1 MFHHL
6 PNSAWADWNLAE
18 VAVQLGNMVEPP
30 NQSQPNPS
38 LRAECRI
45 IGDSLN
51 AENFGYSDTCYSNY
65 LFSTYALPPRSENVT
80 EHRNMT
86 QERETGTPAMQPRQ
100 PCNHASHATGAQSVC
115 PARGLGRESSWKTK
129 LELLT

>member
-1 MFHHL
+1 MFHCL

-65 LFSTYALPPRSENVT
+65 LFSTYALPPLSENVA
-80 EHRNMT
+80 EYRNMT
-86 QERETGTPAMQPRQ
+86 QERET
-100 PCNHASHATGAQSVC
+100 
-115 PARGLGRESSWKTK
+115 RG
-129 LELLT
+129 ELIPQKCDSDSM